1 MVPARVVISGFARG
15 EQRFKLPP
23 FAPSMRY
30 QPNRDYVSNDEV
42 QTPVALARMLVR
54 HFRPAGRVLEPCCG
68 EGRILRWLPRGACW
82 CEIRRGRDFFA
93 WTEPVDWIIT
103 NPPWSQI
110 RPFLQHAMTLADHVV
125 FLLTINHLWTK
136 ARLRDIRAAG
146 FGLRE
151 ILLVEMPP
159 EFPQSGFQLGAV
171 HLQRGWRG
179 RITLSAGKHR
189 KEAKR
194 RTTGQRPGP

>member
-1 MVPARVVISGFARG
+1 M
-15 EQRFKLPP
+15 RF
-23 FAPSMRY
+23 

-42 QTPVALARMLVR
+42 QTPAVLARMLVR
-54 HFRPAGRVLEPCCG
+54 HFRPRGRVLEPCCG
-68 EGRILRWLPRGACW
+68 EGRILHCLPRGACW

-110 RPFLQHAMTLADHVV
+110 RPFLQHAMKLADHVV
-125 FLLTINHLWTK
+125 FLLTINHVWTK
-136 ARLRDIRAAG
+136 ARLRDIREAG
-146 FGLRE
+146 FGIRE
-151 ILLVEMPP
+151 ILLVDMPP

-179 RITLSAGKHR
+179 RITLSAGQHR
-189 KEAKR
+189 QEAKR
-194 RTTGQRPGP
+194 RTTGQRPGQ